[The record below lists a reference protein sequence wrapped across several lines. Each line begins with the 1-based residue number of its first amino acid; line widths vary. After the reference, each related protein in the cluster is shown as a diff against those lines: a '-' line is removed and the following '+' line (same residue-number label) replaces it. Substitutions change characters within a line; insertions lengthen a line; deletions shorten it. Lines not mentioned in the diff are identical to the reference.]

1 MILLHLTLL
10 TMSSTTHHPSRL
22 DVRAFAHDAAQLQGD
37 LLLQNCERLALDLYG
52 LEANL
57 ASKTLLWKAR
67 GEQVA
72 ITGGAAQS
80 WLHLE
85 IEATLPM
92 QCQRC
97 LQGMDASIHVQRSFR
112 FVRDEREADAQDD
125 EAEEDLLVASKQF
138 DLLALI
144 EDELIMALPF
154 APAHEVCPAPVK
166 LQSSSEE
173 FEAALEAKPNAF
185 AALGVLKKA
194 KK

>member
-1 MILLHLTLL
+1 
-10 TMSSTTHHPSRL
+10 MSSPDHNPSRL
-22 DVRAFAHDAAQLQGD
+22 DVRIFAQDAAQIEGQLSLQK
-37 LLLQNCERLALDLYG
+37 CERLVQDLHG
-52 LEANL
+52 LNADL
-57 ASKTLLWKAR
+57 SSKTLFWKAR
-67 GEQVA
+67 GEAVQ

-85 IEATLPM
+85 LEAILPM

-97 LQGMDASIHVQRSFR
+97 LQSMDETVQVQRSFR
-112 FVRDEREADAQDD
+112 FVRDEREAENEDD

-138 DLLALI
+138 DLLALM

-154 APAHEVCPAPVK
+154 APTHDVCPAKVT
-166 LQSSSEE
+166 LQSSSED

-185 AALGVLKKA
+185 AALGELQSVLKKA